1 MTRNA
6 FADYLVRRRAE
17 LRPADIGL
25 PGGGRRRTP
34 GLRREEVAVRAGVSA
49 DYLARLEQ
57 GRDTNPSIAVI
68 EALAEAL
75 LLDENER
82 GIFGWL
88 AVTSGP
94 GARCPEPAP
103 VREQVSETMQA
114 VLRSLEPTPAFVLGI
129 RQDVLGWNSAWE
141 DFALPLGLLDQR
153 DTVNLAQYIFTH
165 PQARRVLRNWAEAAD
180 TFAELLR
187 RGTLRRPGDAVL
199 RDAITALRRN
209 PDFATRWQ
217 PQGAGLPVSKV
228 LRFAH
233 PELGDVEVPVEM
245 LENDTDQSLVIW
257 LIDRSAA
264 TAGPGLRLVPPR
276 AAGE

>member
-17 LRPADIGL
+17 LRPVDIGL

-34 GLRREEVAVRAGVSA
+34 GLRREEVAVRAGMSA

-75 LLDENER
+75 LLDDGER
-82 GIFGWL
+82 SIFGWL
-88 AVTSGP
+88 AMTSGHE
-94 GARCPEPAP
+94 ARCPEPAP
-103 VREQVSETMQA
+103 AREQVSETMET
-114 VLRSLEPTPAFVLGI
+114 VLRSLAPTPAFVLGL
-129 RQDVLGWNSAWE
+129 RLDVLGWNTAWE

-153 DTVNLAQYIFTH
+153 ENVNLARYVYSH
-165 PQARRVLRNWAEAAD
+165 PQARRMLRNWAAAAD

-187 RGTLRRPGDAVL
+187 RATLRRPGDAVL
-199 RDAITALRRN
+199 RDTITALRRN
-209 PDFATRWQ
+209 PDFAARWR
-217 PQGAGLPVSKV
+217 PQGAGLPISKV
-228 LRFAH
+228 LRFDH
-233 PELGDVEVPVEM
+233 PELGTVDVPVEM
-245 LENDTDQSLVIW
+245 LEGDAEQSLVIW
-257 LIDRSAA
+257 LADRSA
-264 TAGPGLRLVPPR
+264 AGPGLRLVPLQ